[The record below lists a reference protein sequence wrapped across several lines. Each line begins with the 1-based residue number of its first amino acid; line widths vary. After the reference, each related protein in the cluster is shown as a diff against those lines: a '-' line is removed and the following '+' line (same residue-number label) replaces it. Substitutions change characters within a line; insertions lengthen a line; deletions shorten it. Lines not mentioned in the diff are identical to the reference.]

1 MKKFTLFISMALVA
15 MSINAAELQIGNHD
29 SSSKYAPIYA
39 DQADRLFISQI
50 IYTADELS
58 EIAGHEITKLTFELR
73 SQASNCDW
81 SNISIS
87 AKEVDFTAFSGSE
100 FASIDGAKEVFSGT
114 VIGSASTTVE
124 IELAQPFVY
133 EGGNLLLDFRKTTT
147 GGAYSRNWKG
157 FYATQASDYRVI
169 SKYSSSGSMPEE
181 GVRSLDR
188 PDVIITYTAEEQ
200 AIELTEVNSG
210 AIKRVENGQLI
221 VIKNGVKYN
230 ALGAAIK

>member
-1 MKKFTLFISMALVA
+1 MKKFTLFISMAFVA
-15 MSINAAELQIGNHD
+15 MNISAEELQIGSHD
-29 SSSKYAPIYA
+29 SSSKYAPIYG
-39 DQADRLFISQI
+39 DQADRLFISQV

-73 SQASNCDW
+73 TQASTCDW
-81 SNISIS
+81 SEISVR

-100 FASIDGAKEVFSGT
+100 FASIEGATAIFSGT

-133 EGGNLLLDFRKTTT
+133 EGGNLLLDFRKTTP
-147 GGAYSRNWKG
+147 GGSYSRNWKG
-157 FYATQASDYRVI
+157 FYATQVSDYRVI
-169 SKYSSSGSMPEE
+169 SKYSSSSAMPEE

-188 PDVIITYTAEEQ
+188 PDITITYLAGEQ
-200 AIELTEVNSG
+200 AIELTEVNAG
-210 AIKRVENGQLI
+210 AVKRIENGQLI

-230 ALGAAIK
+230 AIGATIK

>member
-1 MKKFTLFISMALVA
+1 MKKFTLFIFMALVA
-15 MSINAAELQIGNHD
+15 MNINAAELQIGNHD
-29 SSSKYAPIYA
+29 SSSKYAPVYG
-39 DQADRLFISQI
+39 DQADRLFISQS
-50 IYTADELS
+50 IYTAEELS
-58 EIAGHEITKLTFELR
+58 EIAGHEITKLTFELKAV
-73 SQASNCDW
+73 SSADW
-81 SNISIS
+81 SNISVS

-100 FASIDGAKEVFSGT
+100 FASIEGATAIFSGT
-114 VIGSASTTVE
+114 IVGTASTTVE

-147 GGAYSRNWKG
+147 GGSYSRNWKG
-157 FYATQASDYRVI
+157 FYATQVGDYRVI
-169 SKYSSSGSMPEE
+169 SKYSSSSSMPEE

-210 AIKRVENGQLI
+210 AIKRIENGQLI

-230 ALGAAIK
+230 ALGTILQ